1 MWRRFM
7 ETKTVT
13 VKFGGQVESVDVNTF
28 TRVLLDYAG
37 VLQASCKID
46 DPQAKIASNVRA
58 VRPGCLEVD
67 LSIIAEG
74 IGGLFK
80 DPETSMQTVANGIA
94 IASGFYGLKKF
105 LGRHGKAIS
114 AEDEPNGKSKITAQ
128 DGSTITV
135 MGGVTNLYVNC
146 PQVSES
152 VSSSFDALDNDPRIE
167 SMSISS
173 DGDVTFS
180 ADRSEFGMIASSPS
194 YESTKTNTM
203 EEDTTLTVVKPVL
216 ERSTTRKWEFVWRGT
231 KVTANISD
239 KKFMDRLDD
248 ELFGIGTS
256 MDVRLKIAQEFD
268 DGLKA
273 FINKRYEVVRV
284 YSVAPPPQTDSLF

>member
-1 MWRRFM
+1 MWRRMM

-28 TRVLLDYAG
+28 TRILLDYAG
-37 VLQASCKID
+37 VLQASCKIE

-67 LSIIAEG
+67 LGIIAEG

-105 LGRHGKAIS
+105 LGRHGKAVS
-114 AEDEPNGKSKITAQ
+114 AVDAPDGGSKITAQ
-128 DGSTITV
+128 DGSTIIV
-135 MGGVTNLYVNC
+135 MGGVKNLYVNC
-146 PQVSES
+146 PQVSEA
-152 VSSSFDALDNDPRIE
+152 VNSSFEALDNDPRIE

-173 DGDVTFS
+173 DGEATFS

-194 YESTKTNTM
+194 YESGNTKTV
-203 EEDTTLTVVKPVL
+203 EEETTLTVVKPVL

-239 KKFMDRLDD
+239 KDFMDRLDD

-256 MDVRLKIAQEFD
+256 MDVRLKIIQELD
-268 DGLKA
+268 ERLKT
-273 FINKRYEVVRV
+273 FINKRYEVVKV
-284 YSVAPPPQTDSLF
+284 HSVAPPPQTDGLF